1 MWEVTLFIF
10 MPTLFQI
17 NVTCNWGSTGR
28 IAEEIGQVAISQGWN
43 SYIAYGRGKPK
54 SQSHLIRIG
63 SDWDMYEHAIESR
76 LFDNHGLASR
86 GVTRNLIQQ
95 IKAIR
100 PDVIHLHN
108 IHGYFINYEILF
120 DYLAKSGIPVV
131 WTLHDCWTFTGHC
144 SHFTIEGC
152 YQWRDG
158 ECDHCK
164 FKKSYPTSYV
174 MNRAHRNFLAKKNA
188 FTALENVTMVPVSH
202 WLEGLVKQSFLGCH
216 QVQTINN
223 GINIHTFKPK
233 ENRDEVRKKMGIQQP
248 YMLIGVASIWGPNK
262 GIHDFIKLRDALSS
276 ELYAIVL
283 VGVDDKLAKT
293 LPNGIT
299 VVKRTNSV
307 DELADIYSA
316 ADVLVNPTWQDTF
329 PTTNLE
335 ALACGTPVVTY
346 HTGGSPESLTS
357 ETGMVVEQGDISVLV
372 SAIETICCKG
382 KEHYSAA
389 CRQRAIDC
397 YNKEDRYRDY
407 IKLYEQLEKN
417 EKKKDSNR

>member
-1 MWEVTLFIF
+1 

-28 IAEEIGQVAISQGWN
+28 IAEEIGQVAISQGWD
-43 SYIAYGRGKPK
+43 SYIAYGRGKPT

-63 SDWDMYEHAIESR
+63 NDWDMYEHGVESR

-86 GVTRNLIQQ
+86 GVTRKLIRQ
-95 IKAIR
+95 IEEIH

-144 SHFTIEGC
+144 SHFALAGC

-164 FKKSYPTSYV
+164 YKTSYPSSFV
-174 MNRAHRNFLAKKNA
+174 LNSAHRNFLAKKKA
-188 FTALENVTMVPVSH
+188 FTSPKNVTIVPVSH

-216 QVQTINN
+216 QVKTINN
-223 GINIHTFKPK
+223 GINIHTFMPK
-233 ENRDEVRKKMGIQQP
+233 ENRAEVRKKLGVKQP
-248 YMLIGVASIWGPNK
+248 FMLIGVASVWGESK
-262 GIHDFIKLRDALSS
+262 GINDFVKLRS
-276 ELYAIVL
+276 ELPLDEYAIVL

-293 LPNGIT
+293 LPHDI
-299 VVKRTNSV
+299 VIVKRTNSV

-316 ADVLVNPTWQDTF
+316 ADVFVNPTWQDSF

-335 ALACGTPVVTY
+335 SMSCGTPVVTY
-346 HTGGSPESLTS
+346 RTGGSPEAVSAD
-357 ETGMVVEQGDISVLV
+357 TGMVINQGDISALA
-372 SAIETICCKG
+372 SAVEKICHEG

-389 CRQRAIDC
+389 CRQRAIQ
-397 YNKEDRYRDY
+397 YFNKEDRYRDY
-407 IKLYEQLEKN
+407 IDVYEKLL
-417 EKKKDSNR
+417 R

>member
-1 MWEVTLFIF
+1 

-28 IAEEIGQVAISQGWN
+28 IAEEIGQVAISQGWD
-43 SYIAYGRGKPK
+43 SYIAYGRGKPT

-63 SDWDMYEHAIESR
+63 NDWDMYEHGVESR

-86 GVTRNLIQQ
+86 GVTRKLIRQ
-95 IKAIR
+95 IEEIH

-120 DYLAKSGIPVV
+120 EYLAKSGIPVV

-144 SHFTIEGC
+144 AYFSFHGC

-158 ECDHCK
+158 ECNHCK
-164 FKKSYPTSYV
+164 YKSSYPASFLL
-174 MNRAHRNFLAKKNA
+174 NCAHRNFLAKKKA
-188 FTALENVTMVPVSH
+188 FTSAQNVTIVPVSH
-202 WLEGLVKQSFLGCH
+202 WLERLVKQSFLQCH
-216 QVQTINN
+216 QVKTINN
-223 GINIHTFKPK
+223 GVNIHIFKPK
-233 ENRDEVRKKMGIQQP
+233 ENRMGVKLKFGIKQP
-248 YMLIGVASIWGPNK
+248 YMLIGVASVWDARK
-262 GIHDFIKLRDALSS
+262 GINDFVKLRRALPLD
-276 ELYAIVL
+276 EYAIVL

-293 LPNGIT
+293 LPNGI
-299 VVKRTNSV
+299 VIVKRTNDL

-316 ADVLVNPTWQDTF
+316 ADVLVNPTWEDNF
-329 PTTNLE
+329 PTVNLE

-346 HTGGSPESLTS
+346 RTGGSPEAVSPD
-357 ETGMVVEQGDISVLV
+357 TGLVINQGDISALA
-372 SAIETICCKG
+372 SAVEKICHEG

-389 CRQRAIDC
+389 CRQRAIEH

-407 IKLYEQLEKN
+407 IEVYKQLEN
-417 EKKKDSNR
+417 T